1 MPNCSLYPCVIFFQS
16 VCLETPSNLIAGR
29 VSRGVNMDFDLTE
42 EQKMFKQMVREF
54 AEAEIIPRAEEL
66 DAAGVFPYD
75 IVHKMADIGLLGV
88 PFPEEYGGSGA
99 DMVSFV
105 IALEEISRADASM
118 GITLEAHTTLGS
130 LPIYY
135 EGTEE
140 QKQEWLVPLA
150 RGEILGSF
158 GLTEPEAGSD
168 AGATKTTAELDGDQW
183 VINGTKC
190 FITNSGTEMSRMVT
204 ITAVTGTDGDRKE
217 ISNIMVPHGTPGF
230 TVAPPYRKM
239 GWHASDTHELS
250 FNDCRVPREN
260 LLGERGGGFKCFLRV
275 LDDGRVAIAA
285 LAVGLAR
292 ACLEE
297 SVRYAKERVQFGRP
311 IGKFQ
316 GVSFKCADMF
326 MEVELARQATLKAAW
341 LADQGRPFTREAT
354 VAKLF
359 ASETAMRAASDA
371 VQIHGGSGYIED
383 YPVCRYFR
391 DAKILEIGEG
401 TSEVQRIILSRSLGL

>member
-1 MPNCSLYPCVIFFQS
+1 
-16 VCLETPSNLIAGR
+16 
-29 VSRGVNMDFDLTE
+29 MDYDLTE
-42 EQKMFKQMVREF
+42 EQEMFKRMVREF
-54 AEAEIIPRAEEL
+54 ALAEIIPRAEEM
-66 DAAGVFPYD
+66 DEACEFPYD
-75 IVHKMADIGLLGV
+75 IIAKMADLGLMGL

-105 IALEEISRADASM
+105 IALEEISRADASL
-118 GITLEAHTTLGS
+118 GITMEAHTTLGS

-135 EGTEE
+135 EGTEK

-150 RGEILGSF
+150 RGEILGAF

-168 AGATKTTAELDGDQW
+168 AGATKTAAELDGDEW

-190 FITNSGTEMSRMVT
+190 FITNSGTEMSRVVT
-204 ITAVTGTDGDRKE
+204 ITAVTGMVGGKKE
-217 ISNIMVPHGTPGF
+217 ISNILVPHGAPGF

-250 FNDCRVPREN
+250 FNDCRVPLEN
-260 LLGERGGGFKCFLRV
+260 LLGERGGGFRCFLKV
-275 LDDGRVAIAA
+275 LDAGRVAIAA

-297 SVRYAKERVQFGRP
+297 SVKYARERVQFGRP

-326 MEVELARQATLKAAW
+326 MEVELARMATLKAAW
-341 LADQGRPFTREAT
+341 LADQGRPYTREAA

-359 ASETAMRAASDA
+359 ASETAMRAANDA
-371 VQIHGGSGYIED
+371 VQIHGGYGYIED

-391 DAKILEIGEG
+391 DAKILEIG
-401 TSEVQRIILSRSLGL
+401 